1 MFSELL
7 SNTDESIFLQAVDEF
22 FDKKKSINTPSE
34 EVNTLSS
41 PSTSSSTTSED
52 YSIEA
57 YLEDLNVKF
66 YESLNES
73 NDKDVSTE
81 DDSEESDSFD
91 NSIKKL
97 YVKNFIKESIGDL
110 ITKEVMKVKGFYMEQ
125 IEVRKKIKE
134 MFNVSSQKENKTMSD
149 NKNNNNN
156 NNNNNKNK
164 NN

>member
-22 FDKKKSINTPSE
+22 FDCKKTFNTPSE
-34 EVNTLSS
+34 DLNTLSS
-41 PSTSSSTTSED
+41 SSSSSSSITSED
-52 YSIEA
+52 CSIEA

-81 DDSEESDSFD
+81 DDSEESDSSD
-91 NSIKKL
+91 SAVKKI
-97 YVKNFIKESIGDL
+97 YVKTFIKESSSDL
-110 ITKEVMKVKGFYMEQ
+110 ISKEAMRLKCFYLEQ

-134 MFNVSSQKENKTMSD
+134 MFSVSLQKENQTMFD
-149 NKNNNNN
+149 N
-156 NNNNNKNK
+156 NNNNNKRQK
-164 NN
+164 QS

>member
-156 NNNNNKNK
+156 NNK